1 MIYSLRL
8 KPPVLIEAA
17 SAVIFWIPKKNV
29 MNVPICAHD
38 CCCALLYICR
48 RIALPVS
55 AEATVHCSGNVT
67 AAQPGHC

>member
-1 MIYSLRL
+1 
-8 KPPVLIEAA
+8 
-17 SAVIFWIPKKNV
+17 V